1 MAYASAV
8 HRLCA
13 LLYRSGDFHGGFGA
27 SSVQVL
33 QVCRQ
38 ILNRCVPFGVAQSSQ
53 ALNRFEQVRVSPVI
67 VRPRSL
73 IQRMYAFE
81 PLPYVMRHQGSPDH
95 ELTRARADHAVVP
108 VPALRDILC
117 NVM

>member
-8 HRLCA
+8 HHMCA
-13 LLYRSGDFHGGFGA
+13 LLCRSGDFHGGFGA

-33 QVCRQ
+33 Y
-38 ILNRCVPFGVAQSSQ
+38 RCVPFGVAQSSQ
-53 ALNRFEQVRVSPVI
+53 ALNRFVQVLVMVSPVI
-67 VRPRSL
+67 VRPRFL
-73 IQRMYAFE
+73 IQRMFAFE
-81 PLPYVMRHQGSPDH
+81 HLPYVMRHQGSPDH